1 MPSVECGRGNKVG
14 EGFDAAG
21 TASTIGNEPT
31 LMIGVKLALQVI
43 R

>member
-1 MPSVECGRGNKVG
+1 VAAATRSAKELS
-14 EGFDAAG
+14 FDAAG